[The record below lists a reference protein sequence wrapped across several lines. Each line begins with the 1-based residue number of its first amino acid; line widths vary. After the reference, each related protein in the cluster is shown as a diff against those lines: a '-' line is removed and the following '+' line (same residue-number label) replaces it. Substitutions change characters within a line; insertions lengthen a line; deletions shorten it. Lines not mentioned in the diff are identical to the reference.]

1 MNTSKKTESCWEFM
15 NCPDEKKSK
24 CHAYLTETGFKC
36 WKTVGTESNYEADEC
51 LQLGNKDCV
60 DCSFYKKNAVKILI
74 VDDEKTNLLVTK
86 RMLLQNGYEIITT
99 CTSGEKALELIKTN
113 DFNLALL
120 DIQMHGIDGYETC
133 RRLKEIKPALYA
145 IMLTGTVNNES
156 IKKSYKAGAM
166 DFVRKQFDNMELIV
180 RVENA
185 IKIMSTEKALQHSH
199 KTIFEKNA
207 ILEKLLITD
216 NLTQVFNRKYI
227 LENLST
233 HIYNSKRYNHPIS
246 LMMLD
251 IDRFKLIN
259 DNYGHLAGDEAI
271 ILLASILSSEM
282 RKTDLVG
289 RYGGDEFILLL
300 PNTNISG
307 AIKKAEQV
315 RKSVE
320 LNNFKMAPDID
331 VTISIGVYELGDE
344 AEPDDLI
351 NQADKL
357 LYKAKKNGRN
367 RVEYLIS

>member
-1 MNTSKKTESCWEFM
+1 MKKNTSAENCWEYM
-15 NCPDEKKSK
+15 DCPDDKKSE
-24 CHAYLTETGFKC
+24 CPAYLTETGFEC
-36 WKTVGTESNYEADEC
+36 WKTAGDESDFDSKKCDKIEVGKHCT
-51 LQLGNKDCV
+51 DCPW
-60 DCSFYKKNAVKILI
+60 YKKKAINILV
-74 VDDEKTNLLVTK
+74 VDDEKMNLLVTK
-86 RMLLQNGYEIITT
+86 RMLSQNGYEIITT
-99 CTSGEKALELIKTN
+99 CTSGEEAVELIKNN

-133 RRLKEIKPALYA
+133 RRLKEVKPGLYA

-233 HIYNSKRYNHPIS
+233 HMYSSKRYKHPIS

-271 ILLASILSSEM
+271 ILLASILSSNI

-289 RYGGDEFILLL
+289 RYGGDEFILVL

-307 AIKKAEQV
+307 AIKKAEQL
-315 RKSVE
+315 RKNVE
-320 LNNFKMAPDID
+320 SNIFKMAPKVN
-331 VTISIGVYELGDE
+331 VTISIGVCELSNETD
-344 AEPDDLI
+344 PDSLI
-351 NQADKL
+351 NKADEL
-357 LYKAKKNGRN
+357 LYQAKENGRN
-367 RVEYLIS
+367 RIEYKA